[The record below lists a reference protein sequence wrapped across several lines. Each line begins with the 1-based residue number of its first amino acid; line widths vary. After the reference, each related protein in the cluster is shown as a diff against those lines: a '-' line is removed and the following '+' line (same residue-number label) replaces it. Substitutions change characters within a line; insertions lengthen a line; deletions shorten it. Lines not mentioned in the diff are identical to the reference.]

1 MKSGYL
7 KMLVIGGLLAFGLFS
22 CKSSKKAMDAA
33 KTEPAGLVE
42 EVAEEVAPI
51 APVKLAVIVNEE
63 EKRNKRIEKYFNAIA
78 SPEASVASANN
89 SINELKTMFASAK
102 VPVLIII
109 HEGANG
115 EVDYDEPTTIM
126 NYLNYLKDQK
136 RNLNELYEV
145 KTNAEG
151 KVTELVLIRK

>member
-1 MKSGYL
+1 MKSGNL

-22 CKSSKKAMDAA
+22 CKSSKKAMDASQA
-33 KTEPAGLVE
+33 EPAGVTE
-42 EVAEEVAPI
+42 EVVTEVAPV
-51 APVKLAVIVNEE
+51 APVKLALVVNEE
-63 EKRNKRIEKYFNAIA
+63 EKRNKRIEKYFSAIA
-78 SPEASVASANN
+78 SPQASAASANN
-89 SINELKTMFASAK
+89 SIDEIKTMFASAK

-109 HEGANG
+109 HEGADG

-151 KVTELVLIRK
+151 KITELVLIRK